1 MTKTFYVLEAQTSG
15 IDAEFY
21 INDIPIVL
29 RGPDH
34 GQNYAA
40 PVNQYLLDGPN
51 ELAMV
56 VKPGPTPS
64 QSQTGRNGQKET
76 FSPTS
81 EKAWAK
87 ISSYPQKATIGG
99 PDGTELMKVEW
110 PIRDE
115 RKSRDDYQPMEYPLK
130 IVQFRDMGQ
139 MFGSCVFQQAPKIK
153 IDDTVKNEIY
163 EMLEALRGSL
173 AGGDAELYIQLQ
185 KIRLEEVARAFQ
197 TSSDERRQ
205 MVREVTRMDSQQS
218 WWGFPSLDKEQF
230 DLRLAARGTMVQ
242 CIDKRWDA
250 ILRENANDKNERAY
264 YSLFVSKLEGK
275 WVILR

>member
-29 RGPDH
+29 RGPNH
-34 GQNYAA
+34 GQHYAA

-51 ELAMV
+51 ELSMIV
-56 VKPGPTPS
+56 RPGPIPSES
-64 QSQTGRNGQKET
+64 QSGRNGQKET
-76 FSPTS
+76 FAPTT
-81 EKAWAK
+81 EQAWAR
-87 ISSYPQKATIGG
+87 ISSYPARATVGG

-115 RKSRDDYQPMEYPLK
+115 RKSRDDYQPREYPLK

-139 MFGSCVFQQAPKIK
+139 MFGACAWQNAPKVR
-153 IDDTVKNEIY
+153 IDETVRNEIF
-163 EMLEALRGSL
+163 EMLDALRSSL
-173 AGGDAELYIQLQ
+173 AAGDPELYIQLQ
-185 KIRLEEVARAFQ
+185 KIRLEEVARAYQ

-205 MVREVTRMDSQQS
+205 MVREVTRSDAQQS
-218 WWGFPSLDKEQF
+218 WWGFPPLDKEQF
-230 DLRLAARGTMVQ
+230 DLRLAGRGAMVQ
-242 CIDKRWDA
+242 CIDKRWDP

-264 YSLFVSKLEGK
+264 YNLFVSKLEGK